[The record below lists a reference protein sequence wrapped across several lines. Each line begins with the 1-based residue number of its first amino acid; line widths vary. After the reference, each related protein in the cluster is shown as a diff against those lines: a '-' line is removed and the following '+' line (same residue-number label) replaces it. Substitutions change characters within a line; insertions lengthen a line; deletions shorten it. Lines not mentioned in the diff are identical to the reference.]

1 MFNYSYDETNP
12 LSIEKYSQNLI
23 SKTFADIVRLDSL
36 NTDRI
41 YEDLAQYSVSHEN
54 KKRKGGLGEIIDN

>member
-23 SKTFADIVRLDSL
+23 GKTFADIVRLD
-36 NTDRI
+36 
-41 YEDLAQYSVSHEN
+41 
-54 KKRKGGLGEIIDN
+54 